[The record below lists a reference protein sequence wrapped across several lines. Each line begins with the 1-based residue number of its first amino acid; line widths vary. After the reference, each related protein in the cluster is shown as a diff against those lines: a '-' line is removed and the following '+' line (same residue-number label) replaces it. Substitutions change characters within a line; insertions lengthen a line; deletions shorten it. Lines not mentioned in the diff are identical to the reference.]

1 MKRLLVLLCLSAI
14 LATQAHATQQI
25 NDRLVVNGKTYG
37 IFQLPMN
44 GYWRR
49 EDEPADDRKVH
60 PLFDAT
66 NSSNWR
72 DYVATFAIAN
82 GRLYLN
88 SIEGRINGEDVAD
101 REIIEK
107 RFPVRAHWYTG
118 SIFISVG
125 GYDMSSK
132 RFEYVIEFAIE
143 RGKLVRTR
151 YTESRRIP
159 MTWNGLAPSQST
171 GSGTEP
177 SDAPESASRGD
188 SAVEDQPRRPGDR

>member
-159 MTWNGLAPSQST
+159 MTWNGLASSQST